1 MKRGKE
7 TKGKRK
13 RKVKTRVSRGLGEGM
28 RKGEGKRKINVYRYI
43 SKLFISFYQLYTKK
57 VAGYPVSGRISGIL
71 LLE

>member
-7 TKGKRK
+7 TKGKKNQGKRT

-43 SKLFISFYQLYTKK
+43 SKLFI
-57 VAGYPVSGRISGIL
+57 
-71 LLE
+71 

>member
-7 TKGKRK
+7 TKGKRE

-43 SKLFISFYQLYTKK
+43 SKLFI
-57 VAGYPVSGRISGIL
+57 
-71 LLE
+71 